1 MELGIQKAASY
12 DLLKLIPSE
21 IFISGINAHVYMRTK
36 EDLMKEIRQHRSLI
50 TLDESGSPL
59 AFSYWCTYLTKLG
72 TSSAFYY
79 HGESNADL
87 LKMHFLKHC
96 EAVFD
101 VLNTKQYGIWIRFG
115 KIPQELI
122 KEFLTE
128 ELGFN
133 IQYEQG
139 TVEIVTIKYSSMI
152 K

>member
-12 DLLKLIPSE
+12 DLLKLLPSE
-21 IFISGINAHVYMRTK
+21 FFISGINAHIYKSTK

-50 TLDESGSPL
+50 TLDDSGSPL
-59 AFSYWCTYLTKLG
+59 AFSYLCTHLAKLG

-79 HGESNADL
+79 HGEQNADL

-115 KIPQELI
+115 EIPQELI

-133 IQYEQG
+133 IQYKQG
-139 TVEIVTIKYSSMI
+139 TVEIVAIKYSSN
-152 K
+152 